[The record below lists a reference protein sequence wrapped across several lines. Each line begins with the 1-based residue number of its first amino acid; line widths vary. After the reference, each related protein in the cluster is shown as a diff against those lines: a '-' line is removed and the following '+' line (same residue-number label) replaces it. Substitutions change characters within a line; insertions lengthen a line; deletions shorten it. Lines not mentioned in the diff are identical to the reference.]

1 MCALYPIK
9 VTIANFKM
17 NNFTPRW
24 KGLRYY
30 RIIQIT
36 FQYTGIE
43 AP

>member
-1 MCALYPIK
+1 MCELYPIT

-24 KGLRYY
+24 KGLEYC

-36 FQYTGIE
+36 FQNTGIE